1 MKKMKYKSNIKSLK
15 ETRQH
20 LRTHSTSAE
29 AELWKHLKNKQ
40 LAGRKF
46 RRQHSIENYIV
57 DFYCSEEKLIIE
69 LDGDPH
75 GDYIQIQYDEQRD
88 KKLKEMGYT
97 ILRFENRFV
106 FQEIEWV
113 KEEIIKTFSSSSEA
127 CTEPAE
133 VRCTLTESSEC

>member
-1 MKKMKYKSNIKSLK
+1 VVKRSNRESLK
-15 ETRQH
+15 DTRQY

-29 AELWKHLKNKQ
+29 AELWKHIKNKQ

-46 RRQHSIENYIV
+46 RRQHSINNYIV

-75 GDYIQIQYDEQRD
+75 GDYIQIQRDEIRD
-88 KKLKEMGYT
+88 HILEESGYK

-106 FQEIEWV
+106 FQDIEWV
-113 KEEIIKTFSSSSEA
+113 KKEIISSFK
-127 CTEPAE
+127 EPGK
-133 VRCTLTESSEC
+133 

>member
-1 MKKMKYKSNIKSLK
+1 MKYKSNIKQLK

-29 AELWKHLKNKQ
+29 AELWKYLKSKQ
-40 LAGRKF
+40 LKGRKF

-57 DFYCSEEKLIIE
+57 DFYCSKEKLIIE

-75 GDYIQIQYDEQRD
+75 GDYIQIQRDEKRD
-88 KKLKEMGYT
+88 DRLAKMGYK

-106 FQEIEWV
+106 FQDIEWV
-113 KEEIIKTFSSSSEA
+113 KEEIIKTFSFSGEEERPNQ
-127 CTEPAE
+127 TK
-133 VRCTLTESSEC
+133 